1 MRRLSLLQKIWLS
14 TSVAMAL
21 LFGAIGWLLQRHMV
35 ATTAVTLEQEVR
47 ASLQGY
53 ESLWR
58 QRLEALGS
66 VSAIV
71 SSMPNVRAAFQTR
84 HVPTIR
90 DSAGELWLKV
100 SDQLKETALFVV
112 TEPDGRTVVPLDS
125 SLPTELPKTWPMV
138 PAVRDKFPKQAS
150 GFSVMNGHLFQLV
163 LTPVYVDDSQGAPTL
178 AKVLV
183 AGYLVNH
190 LVAQRLKEATGGL
203 QGSEFLFLSGSR
215 VFASTLNDRATGV
228 LRNAL
233 SLNYVPERISDGVS
247 EYAFV
252 RRDLIDLQGQA
263 VGQLCILRSF
273 EQVQSSVRSLQTL
286 VALSWF
292 AAVLVGLGL
301 SYQLASRIV
310 QPVKLLDMAAAEVAK
325 QNYAFRVPVGFPPFG
340 DDELGRLGATFNSMC
355 ESIQSARKELIRQ
368 ERISTIGRMA
378 SSIVH
383 DLRNPLAAIYGG
395 AEMMVDTDLSQTQV
409 KRVAA
414 NIYKSSR
421 RIQEMLQDLLQTT
434 RGTRGQRELCS
445 LAEVIDGGL
454 EPFQA
459 AAAHQ
464 AVNIRVEVPA
474 NLELPLERARI
485 ERVFMNLIGNAMEV
499 MPNGGE
505 LSIRAIVKEDYVEV
519 QIADNGPGVPPQL
532 RPQLFQPFATFGKK
546 NGSGLGLALSR
557 QAVLDHGGDIWVED
571 KAPPGATF
579 HIRLRKTALAEPAAV
594 GLGAGT
600 SAAE

>member
-14 TSVAMAL
+14 TSVALAL
-21 LFGAIGWLLQRHMV
+21 LFGAIGWLLQRHTV
-35 ATTAVTLEQEVR
+35 ATTAETLEQEVR

-58 QRLEALGS
+58 QRLDALGS
-66 VSAIV
+66 VAAIV

-112 TEPDGRTVVPLDS
+112 AEPDGRTVVPLDS
-125 SLPTELPKTWPMV
+125 SLPTALPKTWPMI
-138 PAVRDKFPKQAS
+138 PAVRDRFPKQAS
-150 GFSVMNGHLFQLV
+150 GFSVMNGQLFQLV
-163 LTPVYVDDSQGAPTL
+163 LTPVYIDDGQGSTL

-183 AGYLVNH
+183 TGYLVNH
-190 LVAQRLKEATGGL
+190 LVAQRLKEATGGK

-228 LRNAL
+228 LRTAL
-233 SLNYVPERISDGVS
+233 SVQHVPERISDGFA

-273 EQVQSSVRSLQTL
+273 DQVQTHVRSLQTL
-286 VALSWF
+286 VALSWL
-292 AAVLVGLGL
+292 AAVLLGL
-301 SYQLASRIV
+301 VLSYYLAKRIV
-310 QPVKLLDMAAAEVAK
+310 LPVKLLDIAAAEVAK
-325 QNYAFRVPVGFPPFG
+325 QNYGYRVPVGSPPFG

-355 ESIQSARKELIRQ
+355 ASIQSARQELIRQ

-409 KRVAA
+409 KRLAA

-434 RGTRGQRELCS
+434 RGNRGGREVCN
-445 LAEVIDGGL
+445 LAEVIEGGL
-454 EPFQA
+454 EPFHSI
-459 AAAHQ
+459 AAHQ
-464 AVNIRVEVPA
+464 GVAIRQDVPPS
-474 NLELPLERARI
+474 LELPLERARV
-485 ERVFMNLIGNAMEV
+485 ERVFMNLVGNALDA

-505 LSIRAIVKEDYVEV
+505 LVIRAVDAGSDVE
-519 QIADNGPGVPPQL
+519 IEISDNGSGIPAQV
-532 RPQLFQPFATFGKK
+532 RSQLFQPFATFGKK

-557 QAVLDHGGDIWVED
+557 QAVLDHGGDIWVDE

-579 HIRLRKTALAEPAAV
+579 HIRLPKMAASEAAAMGQGV
-594 GLGAGT
+594 GSVAG
-600 SAAE
+600 E